1 MRDLNRESGSFIYLQ
16 LFKRIIQNIVPNQV
30 AMNKSKQEMLEK
42 CHLYYRD
49 NKKEMENIAKF
60 EREYT
65 SNQAIK
71 WYTNDSF
78 IYKLVNKAL
87 RTEDINT
94 LYTYR
99 FYIRDLRACL
109 AENCQLLREYTS
121 KMMVYR
127 GAKMSKTEI
136 ERLCNSIGHLLAVNG
151 YLSTSRNKCVSEM
164 FAGIGSN
171 NLSNTDNIEAII
183 FFIEVD
189 LEKSSETILA
199 DIQHL
204 SSHKDEEEVLFD
216 FGSVFKIE
224 SMEYDEQLHYWK
236 CSLSAS
242 DEGYTVGKEY
252 INYAENELGKCDD
265 IELIF
270 GSLLLEM
277 GEWSKGRIYF
287 ENLKQRRSYDPRI
300 SFFVGLIHQIS
311 GELDQALSHLMRA
324 FNSIISQK
332 KEFMAFTALVCCS
345 ILQLYHMKGDLNRAL
360 RFGDK
365 ALELCQQVSEY
376 ENVMITAQVLM
387 SIGLVHFDKGN
398 DDTSLEYLER
408 SFRLLQRICPFD
420 NPAIM
425 NCLNSLSCAH
435 YHKGDYNKA
444 LDCLLRCAEIGEQLL
459 PIDHPIISSIENNI
473 GKQFYKQGKYDEA
486 LQRFRRAADID
497 ERTSTSSSDGHIVVL
512 NNIGKALYRLNKFD
526 EAIMQ
531 YDKAFDLIE
540 KIFRPLLDHPYVAYT
555 LKNKGEV
562 LFALNDLFGA
572 FELFKQAHDIY
583 ERLFEPDN
591 NHRDIA
597 KCKYLIGLTH
607 LALGNEQ
614 KAADALDKA
623 LRMWTNVLPKN
634 HPDLALCHQSMGDL
648 HIQKKGETDKA
659 FLHFRTTISIY
670 EEHLPVDHQ
679 RLRDLKRKLSD
690 LHN

>member
-1 MRDLNRESGSFIYLQ
+1 
-16 LFKRIIQNIVPNQV
+16 
-30 AMNKSKQEMLEK
+30 
-42 CHLYYRD
+42 
-49 NKKEMENIAKF
+49 
-60 EREYT
+60 
-65 SNQAIK
+65 
-71 WYTNDSF
+71 
-78 IYKLVNKAL
+78 
-87 RTEDINT
+87 
-94 LYTYR
+94 
-99 FYIRDLRACL
+99 
-109 AENCQLLREYTS
+109 
-121 KMMVYR
+121 
-127 GAKMSKTEI
+127 
-136 ERLCNSIGHLLAVNG
+136 
-151 YLSTSRNKCVSEM
+151 
-164 FAGIGSN
+164 
-171 NLSNTDNIEAII
+171 
-183 FFIEVD
+183 
-189 LEKSSETILA
+189 
-199 DIQHL
+199 
-204 SSHKDEEEVLFD
+204 
-216 FGSVFKIE
+216 
-224 SMEYDEQLHYWK
+224 
-236 CSLSAS
+236 
-242 DEGYTVGKEY
+242 
-252 INYAENELGKCDD
+252 
-265 IELIF
+265 
-270 GSLLLEM
+270 
-277 GEWSKGRIYF
+277 
-287 ENLKQRRSYDPRI
+287 
-300 SFFVGLIHQIS
+300 
-311 GELDQALSHLMRA
+311 
-324 FNSIISQK
+324 
-332 KEFMAFTALVCCS
+332 
-345 ILQLYHMKGDLNRAL
+345 MKGDLHRAL